1 MSGVTLTPAGLLP
14 LLPLIV
20 LSAGIVAVLLT
31 TAFVRGRTTIT
42 LLCLAV
48 CAAALLSLAAVV
60 PHLPAPCTDLFRVD
74 RISAMVSG
82 LILFA
87 SLCITVLAHPYF
99 KRQEVP
105 QGEFT
110 LLLMIA
116 TLGGLVLAA
125 SSHFASLFLGIEL
138 VGIPLSAMAAH
149 LRHRERS
156 IEAGFKYLVL
166 SGVSSAFLLF
176 GMALLFA
183 ETGTLS
189 FDPLRGF
196 MAHPSVLPP
205 LEYIGLSLLIAG
217 IAFKLAIVPFHY
229 WAPDVYEG
237 APAPVTI
244 FASTVSKAAVIT
256 VLLRLFP
263 PGIVAAD
270 RFLFTAFAVLSVLSM
285 TVGNLLALR
294 QRNVKRMLAWST
306 IAHNGYLL
314 VAFLSTGPLAA
325 TAVLVYL
332 ISTVVTH
339 LGAFG
344 VIALLSGRDG
354 DAEELDDYAGLT
366 WRRPWTAAA
375 FTAALLSLLGLP
387 LTAGFI
393 AKFTIAAA
401 GLGSSQLALVIMLI
415 LNTVIGAY
423 YYLRVI
429 MTMFLGPDEVRVRAI
444 RHASHRL
451 PVAAVLIVLVQAVL
465 LLWIGTLP
473 QTVIRFIQNMLL

>member
-1 MSGVTLTPAGLLP
+1 MPLAVPSLLP

-20 LSAGIVAVLLT
+20 LSAGAVAVLLASAFARGGT
-31 TAFVRGRTTIT
+31 TAT
-42 LLCLAV
+42 
-48 CAAALLSLAAVV
+48 LLSLAATAASLFSLYAVV
-60 PHLPAPCTDLFRVD
+60 PSLPAPCTDLFRVD
-74 RISAMVSG
+74 RISVLSSG

-87 SLCITVLAHPYF
+87 SLCITVLAHPYLR
-99 KRQEVP
+99 RQEVP

-110 LLLMIA
+110 LLMMLA
-116 TLGGLVLAA
+116 TLGGLVLAS

-138 VGIPLSAMAAH
+138 VGVPLAAMAAYV
-149 LRHRERS
+149 RRRERS

-166 SGVSSAFLLF
+166 SGASSAVLLF
-176 GMALLFA
+176 GMALLYA

-189 FDPLRGF
+189 FDPLSGF
-196 MAHPSVLPP
+196 MAYPSVLPS
-205 LEYIGLSLLIAG
+205 LGYIGLSLLIAG
-217 IAFKLAIVPFHY
+217 LGFKLAVVPFHY

-237 APAPVTI
+237 APAPTTI

-270 RFLFTAFAVLSVLSM
+270 RFLFTVFAILAVLSM

-294 QRNVKRMLAWST
+294 QRNVKRMLAWSA

-314 VAFLSTGPLAA
+314 VAFLSSGPLASA
-325 TAVLVYL
+325 AVLLYL
-332 ISTVVTH
+332 LSTVVTH

-344 VIALLSGRDG
+344 VVALLSGREG

-375 FTAALLSLLGLP
+375 FSAALLSLLGLP

-401 GLGSSQLALVIMLI
+401 GLRSSQLVLVIVLM

-429 MTMFLGPDEVRVRAI
+429 MTMFLGPDEVRVGAI

-451 PVAAVLIVLVQAVL
+451 PAAAALVVLFQAAL
-465 LLWIGTLP
+465 LLWIGTMP
-473 QTVIRFIQNMLL
+473 QTVVRIIQSMLL